1 MDLVVPYLIESSM
14 NKPLVKKMKI
24 MVDGVFYNDK
34 IIDFKEIMKKVAKEL
49 GEDVI
54 VRSLELP
61 EIGAIYED
69 SYYYRCG
76 FTLDKEIT
84 EKVDKEELDRIKKK
98 IISLF
103 PENTSVYSLIC
114 EIYE

>member
-1 MDLVVPYLIESSM
+1 
-14 NKPLVKKMKI
+14 MKI
-24 MVDGVFYNDK
+24 MIDGVFYNDEM
-34 IIDFKEIMKKVAKEL
+34 IDFKKIMKNLVKEL
-49 GEDVI
+49 GDAVI

-84 EKVDKEELDRIKKK
+84 EKMDKEELDKLKEK